1 MHSNAQF
8 HLSEVL
14 STFTFLVEYG
24 KTFYLVTKVN
34 KISVQPC
41 TNKMCKEFYRF
52 KTSDVMCKELH
63 QQFNVNIV
71 ELCVC
76 SFHWPYFECF
86 IMVWN
91 IFHRFGGGPAVNHLY
106 GCAICQVE
114 IETLAKRRKLEIDT
128 FIKVNKLHQ
137 VTFKYRQISACLSIA
152 DYCCICCIVAH
163 LKVYNEMLLVS
174 SKVPTSISC

>member
-1 MHSNAQF
+1 MIWLWSFPILCGNISTTGEPCIAMHNFIFLKS
-8 HLSEVL
+8 L

-86 IMVWN
+86 IMVLKHFSQVWGRPGRESL
-91 IFHRFGGGPAVNHLY
+91 IRVCHLPSRDRDFSQTAETGDRHLY
-106 GCAICQVE
+106 QGEQITSSDIQVQ
-114 IETLAKRRKLEIDT
+114 T
-128 FIKVNKLHQ
+128 N
-137 VTFKYRQISACLSIA
+137 
-152 DYCCICCIVAH
+152 
-163 LKVYNEMLLVS
+163 
-174 SKVPTSISC
+174 

>member
-1 MHSNAQF
+1 MWFYTGIPPTKYHYVDDLVVILPHIVWEYLYNRWAMHSNAQF

-41 TNKMCKEFYRF
+41 TNKMCMEFYRF

-71 ELCVC
+71 ELLWMFHHGLKHFSQVWGRPGRESLIRVC
-76 SFHWPYFECF
+76 HLPSRDRDFSQTAETGD
-86 IMVWN
+86 
-91 IFHRFGGGPAVNHLY
+91 RHLY
-106 GCAICQVE
+106 QGEQITSSDIQVQ
-114 IETLAKRRKLEIDT
+114 T
-128 FIKVNKLHQ
+128 N
-137 VTFKYRQISACLSIA
+137 
-152 DYCCICCIVAH
+152 
-163 LKVYNEMLLVS
+163 
-174 SKVPTSISC
+174 